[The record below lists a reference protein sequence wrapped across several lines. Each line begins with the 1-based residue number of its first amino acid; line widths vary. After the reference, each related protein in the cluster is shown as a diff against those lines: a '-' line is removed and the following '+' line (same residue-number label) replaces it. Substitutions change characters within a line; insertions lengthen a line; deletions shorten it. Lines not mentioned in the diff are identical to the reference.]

1 MKKIYLLFTLLAI
14 SALQLLHA
22 QTTISIFD
30 NVLFYDGYAT
40 TIDTPPPPP
49 GIIRHRN
56 DLYAVKLSDQQ
67 LSQIGSSLT
76 MKVTIK
82 ASCDNYDRIGNVNLA
97 LVPKGD
103 TTYKPDSVSRIEIA
117 RYITPFM
124 NKNMMPN
131 TVPYTYNIAN
141 VAHLLKETSITSV
154 YDIWL
159 ELQVFGVPYAAN
171 TQVAGCA
178 GRNDVFYG
186 SVDFI
191 TSGTLATENNNV
203 LTPLNFQK
211 NLNNYGAS
219 DSIGLTRRTIT
230 FNVDQALTDA
240 IFVLITSN
248 HGANNNGEEYNRRQH
263 YVYFDG
269 NEVFTYIPGRT
280 SCEPFRVYN
289 TQANGIYGPSPMS
302 DAEWQSFSNWCPG
315 DVIDTR
321 IIPLGPLTV
330 GSHTFVLN
338 VPDARFVGQQ
348 GDFPVSLYLH
358 GKTSGTLPVAVRP
371 TLDETSGLSVYPN
384 PSSSQLTVK
393 AEGISDP
400 QAMMSIKNIL
410 GQTVWSSQVSQPEQV
425 INVSHLP
432 AGVYT
437 LLYESTKGS
446 KHKKVIIT
454 R

>member
-1 MKKIYLLFTLLAI
+1 MKKIYLLFTLLTL
-14 SALQLLHA
+14 SALQLLQA

-40 TIDTPPPPP
+40 TIDTPAPPP
-49 GIIRHRN
+49 GIIRQRN
-56 DLYAVKLSDQQ
+56 DLYSVKLSDQQ

-124 NKNMMPN
+124 NKNAMPN
-131 TVPYTYNIAN
+131 TVPYMYNIAN

-154 YDIWL
+154 YDIWV

-171 TQVAGCA
+171 TEVAGCA

-211 NLNNYGAS
+211 YLNNYGAS

-240 IFVLITSN
+240 VFVLITSN

-269 NEVFTYIPGRT
+269 NEVLSYKPGRT

-289 TQANGIYGPSPMS
+289 TQGNGIYGASPRS

-321 IIPLGPLTV
+321 IIPLGPV
-330 GSHTFVLN
+330 SAGSHTFVLN
-338 VPDARFVGQQ
+338 VPAAQFVAQQ

-358 GKTSGTLPVAVRP
+358 GKTSGTLPVAVHP
-371 TLDETSGLSVYPN
+371 KLDETSGLSVYPN
-384 PSSSQLTVK
+384 PSKSQLTVK

-400 QAMMSIKNIL
+400 QATISIKNIL
-410 GQTVWSSQVSQPEQV
+410 GQTVLTGKAHQVENV
-425 INVSHLP
+425 INISHLP
-432 AGVYT
+432 SGVYT
-437 LLYESTKGS
+437 LIYESTKGS

-454 R
+454 Q